1 MEYHPPNICPKKSS
15 KTNPV
20 STCRALSCF
29 SSFDSTAHLVPVFH
43 DVIGYQKIHILH
55 TPPKTNMEPKN
66 LGLEYDFAFER
77 VDIFGSIL
85 AFEGVHEFSD
95 RILLAMQ
102 HAKQTCICHWTDFD
116 HLWPL
121 SKPNKKKSWT
131 CYFSGWNVRQKFT
144 AKNNGNLRGPP
155 RPRKQRLIR
164 GLLRK
169 IKAGYFLGF
178 WWHFWTVLGGSSH
191 FLKGGYF
198 HHLELD

>member
-1 MEYHPPNICPKKSS
+1 MFRFLGWDHLLSGVPSSKYLPKKII
-15 KTNPV
+15 KKKPV

-43 DVIGYQKIHILH
+43 DIIGYQKIHILH

-66 LGLEYDFAFER
+66 LGLEDDFAFER
-77 VDIFGSIL
+77 IDLFGSIL

-95 RILLAMQ
+95 RILLAMH

-121 SKPNKKKSWT
+121 SKPNQKKSWT
-131 CYFSGWNVRQKFT
+131 CFFFRLKCEAKIHSQ
-144 AKNNGNLRGPP
+144 KNNGNLRGPP
-155 RPRKQRLIR
+155 PQCPPGPRKQRLIK

-169 IKAGYFLGF
+169 IM
-178 WWHFWTVLGGSSH
+178 VVN
-191 FLKGGYF
+191 
-198 HHLELD
+198 HHPFIRPAIS